1 MYKFKFFLDF
11 EKEEKWLETMTS
23 QGYHLTSISLG
34 YRFKKGEPETATIR
48 KDFRRF
54 KNKEDF
60 LDYQALFED
69 SGWQHLAGTKNSGDQ
84 YFKKIDERLIDDIF
98 SDKMSKAARYQRFAK
113 MCFELAVAFIPV
125 LVVFFIADIIDF
137 NAFVNPKALY
147 LTQDLWD
154 KTGSDF
160 WSAFLF
166 ETPFALMRGI
176 IWLFIPLMIIFYLYF
191 GYQSHRLYLKNK
203 N

>member
-1 MYKFKFFLDF
+1 
-11 EKEEKWLETMTS
+11 
-23 QGYHLTSISLG
+23 
-34 YRFKKGEPETATIR
+34 
-48 KDFRRF
+48 
-54 KNKEDF
+54 
-60 LDYQALFED
+60 
-69 SGWQHLAGTKNSGDQ
+69 
-84 YFKKIDERLIDDIF
+84 
-98 SDKMSKAARYQRFAK
+98 RFAK

-176 IWLFIPLMIIFYLYF
+176 IWLFILLMIIFYLYF
-191 GYQSHRLYLKNK
+191 VVYSFIDYFLFIFWLSISSIVFKK
-203 N
+203 

>member
-1 MYKFKFFLDF
+1 MA
-11 EKEEKWLETMTS
+11 S
-23 QGYHLTSISLG
+23 QGYHLTSIFLG

-54 KNKEDF
+54 ENKEDF

-69 SGWQHLAGTKNSGDQ
+69 SGWKHLAGTKNSGDQ
-84 YFKKIDERLIDDIF
+84 YFKKIDEGVIDDIV
-98 SDKMSKAARYQRFAK
+98 SDK

-154 KTGSDF
+154 KTGSAF

>member
-69 SGWQHLAGTKNSGDQ
+69 SGWKHLAGTKNSGDQ
-84 YFKKIDERLIDDIF
+84 YFKKIDEGVIDDIF

-154 KTGSDF
+154 KPGMAF
-160 WSAFLF
+160 WSEFLF
-166 ETPFALMRGI
+166 EPQLALLREFF
-176 IWLFIPLMIIFYLYF
+176 WLFIPLWLFFYLIF
-191 GYQSHRLYLKNK
+191 GIKPNRRN
-203 N
+203 

>member
-1 MYKFKFFLDF
+1 
-11 EKEEKWLETMTS
+11 
-23 QGYHLTSISLG
+23 
-34 YRFKKGEPETATIR
+34 
-48 KDFRRF
+48 
-54 KNKEDF
+54 
-60 LDYQALFED
+60 
-69 SGWQHLAGTKNSGDQ
+69 
-84 YFKKIDERLIDDIF
+84 
-98 SDKMSKAARYQRFAK
+98 MSKAARYQRFAK

-176 IWLFIPLMIIFYLYF
+176 IWLFIPRIKAKDRKSTRLNS
-191 GYQSHRLYLKNK
+191 SHVAISHAVFCLKKKKINK
-203 N
+203 NLPLNERITTDRNH